1 MAKKILSVIL
11 VICTVLTAV
20 GVTVSAASFFSNTR
34 KASTTT
40 ATTASAS
47 NSINQI
53 TVGGDNTVTLTASSI
68 YGAASAYRKDTNA
81 SRWTK
86 TSATSKNTYGGVIA
100 NYDVYSV
107 VMADLESKYP
117 LAEGYKYSSINIVAT
132 ATISVNATNA
142 TSFNTVSVY
151 YSSAAQSAQA
161 TAYKSALSRTAF
173 TFKNSKNGSGMI
185 SVPAVS
191 AANPYLVI
199 YAVSPVNTIALYAPT
214 VSISYSY
221 TAAIVKVAAEDT
233 TVSTQAPTNTTSS
246 TTSTTTSASTT
257 TTTTKA
263 PIITTSKAP
272 TTSNTTRKS
281 FLSGWCPWL

>member
-1 MAKKILSVIL
+1 MLKKILSVLIVL
-11 VICTVLTAV
+11 CTVFTAV
-20 GVTVSAASFFSNTR
+20 ELGASAIS
-34 KASTTT
+34 KARTTSTTT
-40 ATTASAS
+40 TTTASS
-47 NSINQI
+47 NSIAQI
-53 TVGGDNTVTLTASSI
+53 TVGSDNTATLTASSV

-86 TSATSKNTYGGVIA
+86 ISATSKNTYGGVIA

-117 LAEGYKYSSINIVAT
+117 LAEGYTYSSINIVAT

-142 TSFNTVSVY
+142 TAYNAVSVY
-151 YSSAAQSAQA
+151 YNSAAQSAQA

-173 TFKNSKNGSGMI
+173 TFKNSKNGTGTI

-191 AANPYLVI
+191 EANPYLVV
-199 YAVSPVNTIALYAPT
+199 YAASPVNTISLYVPT

-221 TAAIVKVAAEDT
+221 TASIVKVATNEDT
-233 TVSTQAPTNTTSS
+233 TAVTNAQTNTSS
-246 TTSTTTSASTT
+246 TTSTTTSAPTT
-257 TTTTKA
+257 TTTTQA

-272 TTSNTTRKS
+272 STTNTTKKN